1 MAPPACAMT
10 SLLRRCRPN
19 GTCRHAGVAGAGAT
33 RSLGL
38 AWLAVLIVWLL
49 ASTPAAAQGSRVTVL
64 LDGKPLFAV
73 SELGDASARARA
85 RQIEERL
92 SALLDAPSRD
102 RTVRVVPA
110 ESPRGARLITVAG
123 RAIVVVTPDDA
134 QDAGVPVEALAV
146 QWAGMIDGALIR
158 AAQRRTSAGSRF
170 VTAVQSSIET
180 AFVRLLESAIV
191 VIPRALAATLVL
203 LAFWLLASLVRWI
216 MRMLFR
222 QFVSDLTVEN
232 LIKQVGYYTVWAL
245 GLVVAA
251 GAFGIEP
258 EDVATGLGLTSLA
271 LGFALKDILS
281 NFVSGLLI
289 LILRPFEL
297 GDQIIIGE
305 TEGSVERIE
314 LRATLIRTYDGRV
327 VSVPNAETFTSRV
340 TNNTADPVR
349 RAAIRIYVDY
359 DTDLSCCGA
368 ALARAAQSIEAVLAA
383 PAPSVRL
390 IQLEKDSLVLELRFW
405 TDSRR
410 SDFVATTSEVRLAA
424 IEHLR
429 MAGIALPSSDL
440 TVQLSGAKG

>member
-1 MAPPACAMT
+1 MTISTRRCQTNDTCSAKSIACA
-10 SLLRRCRPN
+10 
-19 GTCRHAGVAGAGAT
+19 GALS
-33 RSLGL
+33 RSPL
-38 AWLAVLIVWLL
+38 AWLAVVVVWLFV
-49 ASTPAAAQGSRVTVL
+49 SMPAAAQSSRGTVL

-73 SELGDASARARA
+73 GELGNDSGRVRA

-102 RTVRVVPA
+102 RTVRTVPA
-110 ESPRGARLITVAG
+110 TTPAGAHLITVAG
-123 RAIVVVTPDDA
+123 RVIVVVTSDDA
-134 QDAGVPVEALAV
+134 QDAGIPVETLAA

-203 LAFWLLASLVRWI
+203 LAFWLLASLVRWS
-216 MRMLFR
+216 MRIIFR

-258 EDVATGLGLTSLA
+258 EDFATGLGLTSIA

-340 TNNTADPVR
+340 TNNTASPVR

-359 DTDLSCCGA
+359 EINLADFGAVLIGA
-368 ALARAAQSIEAVLAA
+368 AKAVEEVLAD

-390 IQLEKDSLVLELRFW
+390 ISFEKDGVVLDLRFW

-410 SDFVATTSEVRLAA
+410 SDFVATTSKVRLTV

-429 MAGIALPSSDL
+429 KAGIALPSSNL
-440 TVQLSGAKG
+440 TVELSRAQN